1 MLQADL
7 YEMVRDQLALDL
19 GCDPALLD
27 TPENVVVE
35 WQDRP
40 GRRVYSKDTPFLEI
54 AIWRGKLAAACRA
67 ELLPWAWEYLLER
80 PAQWL
85 FQAPYC
91 RAIDE
96 ALDPFG
102 YEIGSARKFYLPD
115 LTVPPAVP
123 LGEVR
128 WYEEDELEQFQG
140 VPFWGDA
147 LCFNPLFPDRI
158 AVAAVDET
166 GSPIAMA
173 GASQDGPRLWQIGIN
188 VLPEHRGRGLAVNLT
203 ALLKDEL
210 LRRDLVPF
218 YGTAE
223 SHLASHNV
231 ALGAGF
237 RPGFAYLYAKPKG
250 T

>member
-7 YEMVRDQLALDL
+7 YEIVREQLALDL
-19 GCDPALLD
+19 GCDPALLE

-35 WQDRP
+35 
-40 GRRVYSKDTPFLEI
+40 
-54 AIWRGKLAAACRA
+54 WRGKLAAACRA
-67 ELLPWAWEYLLER
+67 ELLPWAREYLLER

-128 WYEEDELEQFQG
+128 
-140 VPFWGDA
+140 
-147 LCFNPLFPDRI
+147 
-158 AVAAVDET
+158 
-166 GSPIAMA
+166 
-173 GASQDGPRLWQIGIN
+173 
-188 VLPEHRGRGLAVNLT
+188 
-203 ALLKDEL
+203 
-210 LRRDLVPF
+210 
-218 YGTAE
+218 
-223 SHLASHNV
+223 
-231 ALGAGF
+231 
-237 RPGFAYLYAKPKG
+237 
-250 T
+250 